1 MATVHLIDDDGVC
14 RAALGR
20 VLGAAGYDV
29 RTYAAAGDYLVPDPD
44 GEPGCLVLD
53 LHMPG
58 VDGLELQAA
67 LRRHPGYDRP
77 IIFLSGTADVRASV
91 RAMNAGARD
100 FLVKPVDESV
110 LLAAV
115 RDAVESDAQERELQ
129 AQAQLARERI
139 ASLSGRERKVLQAIA
154 SGLLHKQIASDLGVS
169 ERTVKADRARIKR
182 RLGVE
187 SLASLLKLLIDA
199 GGGRIELQ

>member
-44 GEPGCLVLD
+44 GAPGCLVLD
-53 LHMPG
+53 LHLPG

-77 IIFLSGTADVRASV
+77 IIFLSGTADVKASV
-91 RAMNAGARD
+91 RAMHAGARD

-129 AQAQLARERI
+129 AQAQQARARI
-139 ASLSGRERKVLQAIA
+139 ASLSEREKKVLQSIA
-154 SGLLHKQIASDLGVS
+154 SGLLHKQIASELGVS

-187 SLASLLKLLIDA
+187 SLAALLKLLIDA
-199 GGGRIELQ
+199 GGGRIALQ

>member
-44 GEPGCLVLD
+44 REPGCLVLD
-53 LHMPG
+53 LHLPG

-77 IIFLSGTADVRASV
+77 IIFLSGTADVKASV
-91 RAMNAGARD
+91 RAMHAGARD
-100 FLVKPVDESV
+100 FLVKPVDEMV

-154 SGLLHKQIASDLGVS
+154 AGQLHKQIASDLGVS

-182 RLGVE
+182 RLQVE
-187 SLASLLKLLIDA
+187 SLAALLKLLIDA
-199 GGGRIELQ
+199 GGGRIALQ